1 MFTEKEI
8 ELIDMLST
16 SYALGC
22 FEKVILTDIKEKMKQ
37 VNELPASAEYNNLVV
52 QAINNRQKEN
62 TGGNMFTKQEELIF
76 LRSLGSTMS
85 KNDQKMIEEIIFDLD
100 KTDKDILPQVLI
112 TLPKNEGA
120 ISVTASRNMVVV
132 IEEEEMLMKGGQLEY
147 PEVTIADDFNEH
159 LNEAELRTRKYSA
172 IKIFIHDAEDLY
184 PYNLK
189 VGEELVG
196 QYESIAEAVV
206 ALNLYLEGKL
216 DD

>member
-1 MFTEKEI
+1 
-8 ELIDMLST
+8 
-16 SYALGC
+16 
-22 FEKVILTDIKEKMKQ
+22 
-37 VNELPASAEYNNLVV
+37 
-52 QAINNRQKEN
+52 
-62 TGGNMFTKQEELIF
+62 MFTKQEEIIF
-76 LRSLGSTMS
+76 LRSLESVSS
-85 KNDQKMIEEIIFDLD
+85 KHDQKMIKEIISDLD
-100 KTDKDILPQVLI
+100 KSDEGILPQVLI

-132 IEEEEMLMKGGQLEY
+132 IEEEEMIMKGGQIEY

-159 LNEAELRTRKYSA
+159 LNEAELRARKYSE
-172 IKIFIHDAEDLY
+172 IRIFIHDAEDLY

-196 QYESIAEAVV
+196 QYESIAEATV